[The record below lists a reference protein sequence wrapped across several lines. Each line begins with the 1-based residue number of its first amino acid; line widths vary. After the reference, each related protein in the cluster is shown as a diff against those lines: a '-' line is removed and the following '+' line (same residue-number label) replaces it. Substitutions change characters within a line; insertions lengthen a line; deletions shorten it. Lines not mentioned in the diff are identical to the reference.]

1 MRIKLL
7 LSMLII
13 LMICN
18 ACEGFDP
25 NAYVPGLYTPTFV
38 PSQETPSPTAI
49 FTATASPIPLMV
61 TTVTVCT
68 NIPDGKLNVRFAPGD
83 KSDVRGYLAEGE
95 IVQLDGEQKEM
106 GGTIWVK
113 LSSPIEGWV
122 NQKYLCEANP

>member
-7 LSMLII
+7 PSMLII
-13 LMICN
+13 LILCN

-49 FTATASPIPLMV
+49 FTLTASPSPITV

-68 NIPDGKLNVRFAPGD
+68 NIPGGKLNVRFAPGD
-83 KSDVRGYLAEGE
+83 KSEVRGYLAEGE
-95 IVQLDGEQKEM
+95 IVQLGEEQKDLDV
-106 GGTIWVK
+106 TTWVK

-122 NQKYLCEANP
+122 NQKFLCEANP